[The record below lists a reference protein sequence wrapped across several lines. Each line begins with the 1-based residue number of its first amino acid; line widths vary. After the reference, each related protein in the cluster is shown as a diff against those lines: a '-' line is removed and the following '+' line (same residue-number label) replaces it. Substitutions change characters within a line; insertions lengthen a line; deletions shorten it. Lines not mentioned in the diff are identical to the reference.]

1 MRIIRFEDS
10 SRAVRFGTPEHET
23 SGGGSSAQP
32 SRARLLAGPVL
43 AAGRAYDAADMRS
56 LTATDQRA
64 AVARL
69 LAPLEP
75 VNILCIG
82 LNYRNHARE
91 TGQELP
97 THPVLFMKPTS
108 SLQHPGG
115 PIRLPACCQHGP
127 EVDYEGELA
136 VIIGKPGRDIPEHR
150 ALEHV
155 LGYTVGIDVS
165 ARRWQKH
172 AGGGQYVRGK
182 SFDTFCPLG
191 PVLVTADEIPD
202 PQALRITT
210 TLLGN
215 GRDQPG
221 QVVQD
226 SNTADMIHS
235 VARIIAFLSQDTTLL
250 PGTVIMTGTPEGVG
264 VARKP
269 PLFLQPGDTVSVE
282 IERIGRLTCPVE
294 AAVS

>member
-1 MRIIRFEDS
+1 MRIIRFTDPAG
-10 SRAVRFGTPEHET
+10 AVHLGASEAPLGHTESPEQ
-23 SGGGSSAQP
+23 ARQ
-32 SRARLLAGPVL
+32 ARLLSGRLFDGPALTDRV
-43 AAGRAYDAADMRS
+43 AD
-56 LTATDQRA
+56 
-64 AVARL
+64 VGRL

-97 THPVLFMKPTS
+97 ANPILFMKPTS

-115 PIRLPACCQHGP
+115 AIRLPACCQHGP

-136 VIIGKPGRDIPEHR
+136 VVIGKAGRDIPEAR

-172 AGGGQYVRGK
+172 GGGGQYVRGK
-182 SFDTFCPLG
+182 GFDTFCPLG
-191 PVLVTADEIPD
+191 PALVTADEVGD
-202 PQALRITT
+202 PQHLRITT
-210 TLLGN
+210 TLHGN
-215 GRDQPG
+215 GRVETG

-226 SNTADMIHS
+226 SNTSDMIHS
-235 VARIIAFLSQDTTLL
+235 VAQIIAFLSQDTTLL

-269 PLFLQPGDTVSVE
+269 LLFLQPGDTVSVE
-282 IERIGRLTCPVE
+282 IERIGRLSCPVE
-294 AAVS
+294 AAA

>member
-1 MRIIRFEDS
+1 MRIIRFTDPAGSVCLGIPDAEGAH
-10 SRAVRFGTPEHET
+10 RPEWPE
-23 SGGGSSAQP
+23 
-32 SRARLLAGPVL
+32 RARLLTGRLFDGP
-43 AAGRAYDAADMRS
+43 
-56 LTATDQRA
+56 
-64 AVARL
+64 AVSDRTTEIACL

-97 THPVLFMKPTS
+97 AHPVLFMKPTS
-108 SLQHPGG
+108 TLQHPGG

-136 VIIGKPGRDIPEHR
+136 VVIGKAGRNIPEGR

-155 LGYTVGIDVS
+155 RGYTVGIDVS

-172 AGGGQYVRGK
+172 GGGGQYVRGK
-182 SFDTFCPLG
+182 GFDTFCPLG
-191 PVLVTADEIPD
+191 PALVTADEIPD
-202 PQALRITT
+202 PQNLHITT
-210 TLLGN
+210 TLHGR
-215 GRDQPG
+215 GRDPAG

-226 SNTADMIHS
+226 SNTGDMIHS
-235 VARIIAFLSQDTTLL
+235 VAQIIAFLSQDTTLL
-250 PGTVIMTGTPEGVG
+250 PGTVILTGTPEGVG

-269 PLFLQPGDTVSVE
+269 PLFLEPGDTVSVE

-294 AAVS
+294 AAT